1 MHADPNLATGFTS
14 KDPQLG
20 IGDEPC
26 VEPFF
31 FTLLLGRNLM
41 LWGASQGGED
51 YEEFNYICRYH
62 NGFRSSSSSARS
74 LIGAASPSSYDLPR
88 YSWSASSWFS

>member
-1 MHADPNLATGFTS
+1 MHADPNLVTGFTS

-41 LWGASQGGED
+41 L
-51 YEEFNYICRYH
+51 
-62 NGFRSSSSSARS
+62 
-74 LIGAASPSSYDLPR
+74 
-88 YSWSASSWFS
+88 